1 MECWW
6 EGSTSTAMPPMSASE
21 LMDQQYK
28 LGDTTSRAALVFLFY
43 KTHKKFPATK
53 TSISNVIWYTLG
65 TWDVGT
71 QLPHDMIFVGQLHP
85 SGGIAVGQ
93 TWYFKTH

>member
-6 EGSTSTAMPPMSASE
+6 EGSTSTAMPPTSASE

-28 LGDTTSRAALVFLFY
+28 LGDTTCRAALVFLFY

-53 TSISNVIWYTLG
+53 VYLMLFDTPWVPEMLERNCHMT
-65 TWDVGT
+65 
-71 QLPHDMIFVGQLHP
+71 
-85 SGGIAVGQ
+85 
-93 TWYFKTH
+93 